1 MSLET
6 LLHEI
11 PTTSG
16 VYEFFDSSQRLLYV
30 GKAKNLKK
38 RVHSYFRQNP
48 LAPAPNLSP
57 RIHKMISETESLHY
71 LLTST
76 EHDALLLENSLI
88 KQLKPK
94 YNILLRDDKTYPY
107 IYYND
112 KDAFPRLEITRKI
125 LKAKGVRYFGPYTK
139 GASDLLKSIYELL
152 PLAQSKSCLRGK
164 KACLFAQLQKCSAP
178 CEGRIE
184 TLAYRK
190 HLEQALAWL
199 QNPALLLPQLQAKM
213 FAYSEQERFEEACE
227 LRDRIRVLQSLE
239 IHSQIDLAKLHD
251 IDILNIAKDGN
262 QALLVW
268 LFMRNGRIVSSA
280 QESLRGEFEQEELF
294 VRAILNRYSAPLP
307 LAPKSILVPIELQD
321 KEILQNHIHEHC
333 GRIALT
339 TARAGYQKELLA
351 LCAANALENLRLL
364 VSRDDDS
371 VLEGLCAFGLSSMPL
386 RVECFDVSHF
396 QKQAAVGSMIV
407 SNRTEFDK
415 ESYRRYELHHFDEYA
430 NMREMLSRRAQSFA
444 TEPPPDLWL
453 LDGGKAQVAI
463 ALEILQS
470 FCAHVEVLGIAKEKL
485 DSKAHRAKGASF
497 DVIYTQS
504 EDFRLAPSDKR
515 LQFLQKLRD
524 EAHRFAISYHR
535 NKKRKQDLQLDVLRV
550 HGLGKAKLKRLLD
563 FFGSFEALSRASLE
577 ELGQVLDAR
586 SARQT
591 YEALQQRED
600 EG

>member
-164 KACLFAQLQKCSAP
+164 RACLFAQLQKCSAP

-239 IHSQIDLAKLHD
+239 IHLIPCISPEAD
-251 IDILNIAKDGN
+251 
-262 QALLVW
+262 
-268 LFMRNGRIVSSA
+268 R
-280 QESLRGEFEQEELF
+280 
-294 VRAILNRYSAPLP
+294 
-307 LAPKSILVPIELQD
+307 KSVD
-321 KEILQNHIHEHC
+321 
-333 GRIALT
+333 
-339 TARAGYQKELLA
+339 
-351 LCAANALENLRLL
+351 
-364 VSRDDDS
+364 
-371 VLEGLCAFGLSSMPL
+371 
-386 RVECFDVSHF
+386 
-396 QKQAAVGSMIV
+396 
-407 SNRTEFDK
+407 
-415 ESYRRYELHHFDEYA
+415 
-430 NMREMLSRRAQSFA
+430 
-444 TEPPPDLWL
+444 
-453 LDGGKAQVAI
+453 
-463 ALEILQS
+463 
-470 FCAHVEVLGIAKEKL
+470 
-485 DSKAHRAKGASF
+485 
-497 DVIYTQS
+497 
-504 EDFRLAPSDKR
+504 
-515 LQFLQKLRD
+515 
-524 EAHRFAISYHR
+524 
-535 NKKRKQDLQLDVLRV
+535 
-550 HGLGKAKLKRLLD
+550 
-563 FFGSFEALSRASLE
+563 
-577 ELGQVLDAR
+577 
-586 SARQT
+586 
-591 YEALQQRED
+591 
-600 EG
+600 